1 MRKYIRAMMRAQ
13 GKKEKT
19 SPSKWLKAAFHH
31 RQTKKYGAK
40 KRMFNMAIGTHK
52 KKFWQSRVAL
62 FAER

>member
-13 GKKEKT
+13 ARKEKA
-19 SPSKWLKAAFHH
+19 SPSKWVKAAFHH

-40 KRMFNMAIGTHK
+40 QRTFNHAVGTHK
-52 KKFWQSRVAL
+52 KKLWQSRVAL